1 MAAASEQGGEGG
13 LRPRVLVVDDER
25 VQADLLARVLAG
37 EGFDARAAYSPSEA
51 FADVRRFRPDVVIS
65 DYRMPGATGL
75 DLFEQVVRIRRDT
88 LFIIVTAF
96 GTLETAVEAMRKGV
110 FDFVTKPVN
119 TGELLLKLKKA
130 LRVRTL
136 EDENTRLRAVVQS
149 LREEVRVIGV
159 SRRILEVMASVEQVA
174 QSHATVLIVGESGT
188 GKELVAKAIHFASP
202 RHAGPYVKVNC
213 AAMPDAL
220 LEDELFGHV
229 RGAFTGAISE
239 RKGKF
244 EAAGGGTIF
253 LDEIGDLPLHL
264 QPKLLRVL
272 QEREVEPL
280 GSNDI
285 RRVDVRVL
293 AASNR
298 DLRTM
303 VAEGAFRE
311 DLYYRLN
318 VIPIAI
324 PPLRERPEDVP
335 VLAEHFLR
343 RFAEQN
349 GRRLRGFTENA
360 LARLAAYSWPGNVR
374 ELENCIERAV
384 VLAHEDVIDVGDFVL
399 AGEDQRG
406 VTGSL
411 LDVIMNSEL
420 TLDQVERD
428 LIVGALTRCD
438 GNLSKAAR
446 ALGLTRRALQYRVEQ
461 IRKGGGAAPS
471 DGRDSET
478 PSGVSP

>member
-1 MAAASEQGGEGG
+1 
-13 LRPRVLVVDDER
+13 
-25 VQADLLARVLAG
+25 
-37 EGFDARAAYSPSEA
+37 
-51 FADVRRFRPDVVIS
+51 
-65 DYRMPGATGL
+65 
-75 DLFEQVVRIRRDT
+75 
-88 LFIIVTAF
+88 
-96 GTLETAVEAMRKGV
+96 
-110 FDFVTKPVN
+110 
-119 TGELLLKLKKA
+119 
-130 LRVRTL
+130 
-136 EDENTRLRAVVQS
+136 
-149 LREEVRVIGV
+149 
-159 SRRILEVMASVEQVA
+159 
-174 QSHATVLIVGESGT
+174 
-188 GKELVAKAIHFASP
+188 
-202 RHAGPYVKVNC
+202 
-213 AAMPDAL
+213 
-220 LEDELFGHV
+220 
-229 RGAFTGAISE
+229 
-239 RKGKF
+239 
-244 EAAGGGTIF
+244 
-253 LDEIGDLPLHL
+253 
-264 QPKLLRVL
+264 VL

-461 IRKGGGAAPS
+461 IRKGGGTAPS